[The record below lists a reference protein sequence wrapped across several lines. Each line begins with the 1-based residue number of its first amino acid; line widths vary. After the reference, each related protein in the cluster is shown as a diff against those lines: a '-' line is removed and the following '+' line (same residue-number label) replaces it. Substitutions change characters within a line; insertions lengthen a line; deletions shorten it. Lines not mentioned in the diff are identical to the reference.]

1 MAVLAPTALLGAS
14 LLPAALLLGGAGPLP
29 PSTPDLGKAEGQ
41 CRPGEHGP
49 SFMVDILGLKDHTG
63 KLKLEVYPAN
73 DTDFLA
79 DDNVL
84 VGAGKTF
91 RRVEVPTPAE
101 PTPRL
106 CVRLPGPGQYTVS
119 VLHDRDNNRKFNWQ
133 RDGIG
138 FSGNPRLGWSK
149 PKAASATVSAGNGP
163 TTLRIVMNYRNGLMS
178 VGPLKGAR

>member
-1 MAVLAPTALLGAS
+1 MKKLALLAPVAVI
-14 LLPAALLLGGAGPLP
+14 PAALLLGGAGPLP

-73 DTDFLA
+73 DSDFLA

-91 RRVEVPTPAE
+91 RRVEVNTPAE

-119 VLHDRDNNRKFNWQ
+119 VLHDRDGNRKFNWQ

-138 FSGNPRLGWSK
+138 FSGNPRLG
-149 PKAASATVSAGNGP
+149 
-163 TTLRIVMNYRNGLMS
+163 
-178 VGPLKGAR
+178 